1 MNAPQRLVVRQPRAT
16 CVRHLIVQFSLSG
29 AAKHFVNELARKHA
43 PALASDAGP
52 GAVELAIGLSFQGLR
67 ALNLPLPYQ
76 AALAR
81 LAPAFAQGAPLRAA
95 EFLGDTGPSAATAW
109 EPGFGLVQA
118 HAVITLHAGDEPA
131 LQEASTAIEE
141 LARSAKVAIVGRHHG
156 ARLPRT
162 RNQQGEWVHFGYRD
176 GLTHVHVQG
185 YASDAAAP
193 AHATGELLLGH
204 ANDASFNPWAL
215 PLSPA
220 PMRGFFANASFG
232 VLRKMHQDEPL
243 FRQRLGAWAK
253 QLKQTENF
261 VRAKLCGR
269 WPEGGLIDATG
280 QAPVS
285 TAAPPGADFNFD
297 ADPDGLGCPFGAH
310 IRRMNPRGQGVV
322 HTRPR
327 PLVRRGMPYGPV
339 FNEAAEEPVDTQRGL
354 LGLFFCA
361 SLEEQFEHVLG
372 QWADRNPIGPHNP
385 GQAKDPFAATHDD
398 PQAAFAVPLGQGQP
412 PALLRG
418 FAPFVTTRGTVYL
431 FYPAQTAW
439 SMLCSGQDYAE
450 DGQPGSF
457 G

>member
-1 MNAPQRLVVRQPRAT
+1 MNAPQRLVVRQPHAA
-16 CVRHLIVQFSLSG
+16 CVRHLIVQFPLSG
-29 AAKHFVNELARKHA
+29 AAKHFVNELAREHA
-43 PALASDAGP
+43 PALAGDAGA

-109 EPGFGLVQA
+109 EPGFGLLQA
-118 HAVITLHAGDEPA
+118 HAVITLHASTEPA
-131 LQEASTAIEE
+131 LQRAAGAIED
-141 LARSAKVAIVGRHHG
+141 LARSADVAIVGQQFG
-156 ARLPRT
+156 ARLGHPDGKE
-162 RNQQGEWVHFGYRD
+162 GEWVHFGYRD
-176 GLTHVHVQG
+176 GLTRVQVKG
-185 YASDAAAP
+185 YTSDTAAP

-220 PMRGFFANASFG
+220 RMRQFFNNGSFG
-232 VLRKMHQDEPL
+232 VLRKMQQDEPL
-243 FRQRLGAWAK
+243 FRQRLGEWAR
-253 QLKQTENF
+253 QLGKDEDF

-269 WPEGGLIDATG
+269 WPDGRLFDATG
-280 QAPVS
+280 QVS
-285 TAAPPGADFNFD
+285 DPAAAPPGDNFNFN

-322 HTRPR
+322 HERGR
-327 PLVRRGMPYGPV
+327 PLVRRGMPYGP
-339 FNEAAEEPVDTQRGL
+339 AYSDATAGARRGL

-398 PQAAFAVPLGQGQP
+398 PQAAFAVPLGKDQP
-412 PALLRG
+412 PALLRS

-431 FYPAQTAW
+431 FYPAQAAW
-439 SMLCSGQDYAE
+439 GMLCSGQDYAE

-457 G
+457 D

>member
-1 MNAPQRLVVRQPRAT
+1 MNAPQRLVVRQPQAS
-16 CVRHLIVQFSLSG
+16 CVHHLIVQFAHSG
-29 AAKHFVNELARKHA
+29 AAKQFVNELARDHA
-43 PALASDAGP
+43 PALAGDADAG
-52 GAVELAIGLSFQGLR
+52 GVELAIGLSFQGLR

-76 AALAR
+76 AVLAR
-81 LAPAFAQGAPLRAA
+81 LAPAFAQGAPVRAA

-109 EPGFGLVQA
+109 EPGFGLLQA
-118 HAVITLHAGDEPA
+118 HAVITLHAGTEPA
-131 LQEASTAIEE
+131 LRQATTAIED
-141 LARSAKVAIVGRHHG
+141 LARAAKVAIVGLHPG
-156 ARLPRT
+156 ARLGHPPKK
-162 RNQQGEWVHFGYRD
+162 QGEWVHFGYRD
-176 GLTHVHVQG
+176 GLTRVQVQG
-185 YASDAAAP
+185 YAGDAAAP

-220 PMRGFFANASFG
+220 RMRAFFANASFG
-232 VLRKMHQDEPL
+232 VLRKMQQDEPR
-243 FRQRLGAWAK
+243 FRQCLGEWAR
-253 QLKQTENF
+253 QLKQSEDF

-269 WPEGGLIDATG
+269 WPAGGFVNATG
-280 QAPVS
+280 QEPAQA
-285 TAAPPGADFNFD
+285 TAPPGDDFDFA

-322 HTRPR
+322 HARGR
-327 PLVRRGMPYGPV
+327 PLVRRGMPYGPA
-339 FNEAAEEPVDTQRGL
+339 FDEATAEPAGTQRGL

-398 PQAAFAVPLGQGQP
+398 PHAAFAVPLGNDKP

-418 FAPFVTTRGTVYL
+418 FAPFVTTRGTVYM

-439 SMLCSGQDYAE
+439 GMLCSGQDYAE

>member
-1 MNAPQRLVVRQPRAT
+1 MNAPQRLVVRQPHAA
-16 CVRHLIVQFSLSG
+16 CVRHLVVQFARSG
-29 AAKHFVNELARKHA
+29 AAKQFVNELARRHA
-43 PALASDAGP
+43 PALANDAGA
-52 GAVELAIGLSFQGLR
+52 GGVELAIGFTFQGLR
-67 ALNLPLPYQ
+67 GLNLPLPYQ

-81 LAPAFAQGAPLRAA
+81 LAPAFAQGAPVRAA

-109 EPGFGLVQA
+109 EPGFGLLQA
-118 HAVITLHAGDEPA
+118 HAVITLHASEEPA
-131 LQEASTAIEE
+131 LQRATSQIEA
-141 LARSAKVAIVGRHHG
+141 LAGDAGVAIVGQHPG
-156 ARLPRT
+156 ARLGHPPDR
-162 RNQQGEWVHFGYRD
+162 QGEWVHFGYRD
-176 GLTHVHVQG
+176 GLTRVQVQG
-185 YASDAAAP
+185 YTSDATAP

-220 PMRGFFANASFG
+220 RMRAFFADASFG
-232 VLRKMHQDEPL
+232 VLRKMGQDEGL
-243 FRQRLGAWAK
+243 FRQRVGHWAK
-253 QLKQTENF
+253 QLGQSEDF

-269 WPEGGLIDATG
+269 WPEGGLIDASG
-280 QAPVS
+280 QAPDP
-285 TAAPPGADFNFD
+285 AAQPPGNDINFN

-322 HTRPR
+322 HVRGR
-327 PLVRRGMPYGPV
+327 PLVRRGMPYGPL
-339 FNEAAEEPVDTQRGL
+339 FSPATENTERGL

-398 PQAAFAVPLGQGQP
+398 PHAAFAVPQGKDQP

-418 FAPFVTTRGTVYL
+418 FAPFVTTRGTAYL

-439 SMLCSGQDYAE
+439 SMLCSGQDYA
-450 DGQPGSF
+450 DDDQPGSF
-457 G
+457 S